1 MTPTPQ
7 WYDSPET
14 EQMTIPVMK
23 KGMTAFLIT
32 GDAARNKVQTMPGGG
47 YATIKIE
54 LPENWDSLMT
64 ELGYEPIEN
73 VSNPEKLIGKITV
86 NHRKL
91 IGKITTII

>member
-1 MTPTPQ
+1 
-7 WYDSPET
+7 
-14 EQMTIPVMK
+14 
-23 KGMTAFLIT
+23 MTAFLIT

-64 ELGYEPIEN
+64 ELGYEPLEIFVSTFRVWYKN
-73 VSNPEKLIGKITV
+73 VSNPEKLIGKITA

>member
-14 EQMTIPVMK
+14 ELLTIPTMK
-23 KGMTAFLIT
+23 KGMTAFIIT

-54 LPENWDSLMT
+54 LPDNWDSLMA
-64 ELGYEPIEN
+64 ELGYEPLRSYLGIF
-73 VSNPEKLIGKITV
+73 KK
-86 NHRKL
+86 
-91 IGKITTII
+91 

>member
-54 LPENWDSLMT
+54 LPENWDTLMT
-64 ELGYEPIEN
+64 ELGYEPLKN
-73 VSNPEKLIGKITV
+73 VSNPEKLIGKITA

>member
-64 ELGYEPIEN
+64 ELGYEPLES
-73 VSNPEKLIGKITV
+73 VSNPEKLIGKITA

>member
-32 GDAARNKVQTMPGGG
+32 RDAARNKVQTMPGGG

-54 LPENWDSLMT
+54 LPENW
-64 ELGYEPIEN
+64 EN
-73 VSNPEKLIGKITV
+73 VSNPEKLIGKITA

>member
-23 KGMTAFLIT
+23 KGMTTFLIT

-54 LPENWDSLMT
+54 LPENW
-64 ELGYEPIEN
+64 EN
-73 VSNPEKLIGKITV
+73 VSNPEKLIGKITA